1 MDNNKNQRLVNYLSA
16 ILLIGVIVIVSYTIY
31 AQRINQ
37 ELKVSSPMM
46 TSTIQ
51 TLPSVPIDQTDFPEA
66 DSSTTE
72 EVSYSFEELF
82 NQEDTSQESDYLSLP
97 RPLAPPPPL
106 LIDEQ

>member
-16 ILLIGVIVIVSYTIY
+16 ILLILIVVIVSYTIY
-31 AQRINQ
+31 TQRISQ
-37 ELKVSSPMM
+37 ESKVSSLMT
-46 TSTIQ
+46 TSTVQ

-66 DSSTTE
+66 DSSAIE
-72 EVSYSFEELF
+72 EISYSFEELF